1 MSRLREAFEKATRR
15 KAGAG
20 SETSPAKHADSSQ
33 LPEDWDFELNS
44 NVPAP
49 ARAGAFGRFEEL
61 PATEADV
68 LAKSVDLSGSIVT
81 APIEAAESIEVADP
95 VDAAESIDVR
105 EPVEKLGDLLTERP
119 PAIARPRPRD
129 DFWSSYRF
137 GQKGRGKVVVGPGAE
152 ATLVEQYRRL
162 GAALHHHQLQSGA
175 RTLMVTSAV
184 AAEGKT
190 LTATNLALTL
200 SHSYQRRVLLVD
212 ADLRR
217 PSIHEILRL
226 PNMTGLSDSLRHPE
240 KTGLRFHTITPKFAA
255 LTAGRADSDPMAG
268 LVSDTMNRL
277 LAEAAQQFDWV
288 IVDTPPVA
296 LLPDANLLAAMIDTA
311 VLVVS
316 ARATPYPLVRRAM
329 DAIGQQRILGVVL
342 NRMAKA
348 DMVAAYSYYGYGAY
362 AYGIAKR
369 RSRGLLFWK
378 KSKTEALPKPDAK
391 SEAAAG

>member
-1 MSRLREAFEKATRR
+1 MSRLREAFEKARQGRAASEPATTS
-15 KAGAG
+15 APTG
-20 SETSPAKHADSSQ
+20 SDPSR
-33 LPEDWDFELNS
+33 LPEDWDFDLNPID
-44 NVPAP
+44 PADEP
-49 ARAGAFGRFEEL
+49 ASTLVKFEANEGIE
-61 PATEADV
+61 PVDESQVAHEPDDV
-68 LAKSVDLSGSIVT
+68 LDEPPVTRDGSTV
-81 APIEAAESIEVADP
+81 
-95 VDAAESIDVR
+95 
-105 EPVEKLGDLLTERP
+105 LERP
-119 PAIARPRPRD
+119 PLTPQPRPRES
-129 DFWSSYRF
+129 FWHTYQF
-137 GQKGRGKVVVGPGAE
+137 GEKGIGKVVVGPGADP
-152 ATLVEQYRRL
+152 TLAEQYRRL

-200 SHSYQRRVLLVD
+200 SHSYQRRVLVID

-240 KTGLRFHTITPKFAA
+240 KTALRYHTVSPYLSA
-255 LTAGRADSDPMAG
+255 LTAGRPDSDPMAG
-268 LVSDTMNRL
+268 LVSDTMNRV
-277 LAEAAQQFDWV
+277 LAEAAEQFDWV

-342 NRMAKA
+342 NRMARA
-348 DMVAAYSYYGYGAY
+348 DMVASYNYYGYGG
-362 AYGIAKR
+362 YGYGYGFAKQR
-369 RSRGLLFWK
+369 GRGLMFWRK
-378 KSKTEALPKPDAK
+378 AKAEAGPK
-391 SEAAAG
+391 SEATSEAAIG

>member
-1 MSRLREAFEKATRR
+1 MSRLREAFEKARR
-15 KAGAG
+15 HASSQPEKATGKA
-20 SETSPAKHADSSQ
+20 PDSSQ
-33 LPEDWDFELNS
+33 LPDDWDFDLQPS
-44 NVPAP
+44 DAAHGPASTLVT
-49 ARAGAFGRFEEL
+49 FE
-61 PATEADV
+61 AVEAVERVEAIESVDASRVVGDPREACIEPQAV
-68 LAKSVDLSGSIVT
+68 LA
-81 APIEAAESIEVADP
+81 
-95 VDAAESIDVR
+95 
-105 EPVEKLGDLLTERP
+105 ERP
-119 PAIARPRPRD
+119 PLIPQPRPRD
-129 DFWSSYRF
+129 EFWHTYKF
-137 GQKGRGKVVVGPGAE
+137 GQKGLGKVVVGPGADP
-152 ATLVEQYRRL
+152 TLVEQYRRL
-162 GAALHHHQLQSGA
+162 GASLHHHQLQSGA

-226 PNMTGLSDSLRHPE
+226 PNMTGLNDSLRHPD
-240 KTGLRFHTITPKFAA
+240 KAALRCHTISPYLSA
-255 LTAGRADSDPMAG
+255 LTAGTADSDPMAG

-342 NRMAKA
+342 NRMSKA
-348 DMVAAYSYYGYGAY
+348 DMVAAYSYYGYGTY
-362 AYGIAKR
+362 AYGASMMS
-369 RSRGLLFWK
+369 SRGLLFWRQPK
-378 KSKTEALPKPDAK
+378 DLPSRTDTTSDAT
-391 SEAAAG
+391 AG

>member
-1 MSRLREAFEKATRR
+1 MSRLREAFEKSAKRR
-15 KAGAG
+15 DGGQPGTGSAGNG
-20 SETSPAKHADSSQ
+20 SDSSQ
-33 LPEDWDFELNS
+33 MPDAWDFDLNPS
-44 NVPAP
+44 DPAP
-49 ARAGAFGRFEEL
+49 ENVSRLGRFED
-61 PATEADV
+61 AD
-68 LAKSVDLSGSIVT
+68 AVDPV
-81 APIEAAESIEVADP
+81 EHVEVAD
-95 VDAAESIDVR
+95 SDV
-105 EPVEKLGDLLTERP
+105 PVEDARDFPTRRP
-119 PAIARPRPRD
+119 AVIAQPRPRD
-129 DFWSSYRF
+129 EFWYTYQF
-137 GQKGRGKVVVGPGAE
+137 GPKGVGKVVVGPTAE
-152 ATLVEQYRRL
+152 STLVEQYRRL

-240 KTGLRFHTITPKFAA
+240 KSALRFQAISPNLSA

-268 LVSDTMNRL
+268 LVSETMNRIL
-277 LAEAAQQFDWV
+277 GEAAKQFDWV

-311 VLVVS
+311 VLVVG
-316 ARATPYPLVRRAM
+316 AHATPYPLVRRAI

-342 NRMAKA
+342 NRMARA
-348 DMVAAYSYYGYGAY
+348 DMVASYNYYGYGRY
-362 AYGIAKR
+362 LYGGARDIYGGDR
-369 RSRGLLFWK
+369 ERGRGLMFWRK
-378 KSKTEALPKPDAK
+378 PKAKATTAPKSEVN
-391 SEAAAG
+391 SEAAG

>member
-1 MSRLREAFEKATRR
+1 MEGLEITMSRLKDAFEKAAGRR
-15 KAGAG
+15 SSGQSKAAEGQA
-20 SETSPAKHADSSQ
+20 S
-33 LPEDWDFELNS
+33 LPPDWDFDMRPGDS
-44 NVPAP
+44 PAP
-49 ARAGAFGRFEEL
+49 VVTEVAEDVLEMAEPVRETAAVVEL
-61 PATEADV
+61 P
-68 LAKSVDLSGSIVT
+68 
-81 APIEAAESIEVADP
+81 P
-95 VDAAESIDVR
+95 
-105 EPVEKLGDLLTERP
+105 PVERPAAVERVVP
-119 PAIARPRPRD
+119 GAVSRQRD
-129 DFWSSYRF
+129 SFWQTYRF
-137 GQKGRGKVVVGPGAE
+137 GQKGLGKVVVGPNAE
-152 ATLVEQYRRL
+152 SALVEQYRRL

-226 PNMTGLSDSLRHPE
+226 PNMTGLGDCLRNPD
-240 KTGLRFHTITPKFAA
+240 KATPRFHAVAPNFSA
-255 LTAGRADSDPMAG
+255 LTAGKADSDPMAG

-277 LAEAAQQFDWV
+277 LSEAAQQFDWV

-311 VLVVS
+311 VLVIS
-316 ARATPYPLVRRAM
+316 ARVTPYPLVRRAIE
-329 DAIGQQRILGVVL
+329 AIGEQRILGVVL
-342 NRMAKA
+342 NRMSKA

-362 AYGIAKR
+362 AYGLAKR
-369 RSRGLLFWK
+369 RGSGLMFWK
-378 KSKTEALPKPDAK
+378 KRNAADLATPERK

>member
-1 MSRLREAFEKATRR
+1 MSRLREAFEKVGGRQR
-15 KAGAG
+15 SNPPAGESGPGG
-20 SETSPAKHADSSQ
+20 SENPVP
-33 LPEDWDFELNS
+33 LPVDWDFDLRPPRSEAS
-44 NVPAP
+44 D
-49 ARAGAFGRFEEL
+49 AGEAENANDGTWSSEAGGRE
-61 PATEADV
+61 
-68 LAKSVDLSGSIVT
+68 DL
-81 APIEAAESIEVADP
+81 
-95 VDAAESIDVR
+95 DAAEHAQPRV
-105 EPVEKLGDLLTERP
+105 VLERP
-119 PAIARPRPRD
+119 AAIAQPRPRD
-129 DFWSSYRF
+129 AFWHTYRF
-137 GQKGRGKVVVGPGAE
+137 GQGGMGKVVVGPSADS
-152 ATLVEQYRRL
+152 TLVEQYRRL

-200 SHSYQRRVLLVD
+200 SHSYQRRVLIVD

-240 KTGLRFHTITPKFAA
+240 TAGLRYHTICQNLSA

-277 LAEAAQQFDWV
+277 LSQAAQQFDWV

-311 VLVVS
+311 VLVIS
-316 ARATPYPLVRRAM
+316 SRATPYPLVRRAI

-342 NRMAKA
+342 NRMARA
-348 DMVAAYSYYGYGAY
+348 DMVASYNYYGYGAY
-362 AYGIAKR
+362 RYGFDGGG
-369 RSRGLLFWK
+369 RGLMFWRRPRP
-378 KSKTEALPKPDAK
+378 TAGAAPNEAKP
-391 SEAAAG
+391 EAAVR

>member
-1 MSRLREAFEKATRR
+1 MSRLREAFEKARLR
-15 KAGAG
+15 QAAPQ
-20 SETSPAKHADSSQ
+20 PAKAESGRGSDSSQ
-33 LPEDWDFELNS
+33 LPQEWDFDLRPDDS
-44 NVPAP
+44 DHATASTLV
-49 ARAGAFGRFEEL
+49 RFEAVE
-61 PATEADV
+61 E
-68 LAKSVDLSGSIVT
+68 G
-81 APIEAAESIEVADP
+81 APIDALEAGE
-95 VDAAESIDVR
+95 
-105 EPVEKLGDLLTERP
+105 EPGDLLDEQTPRDGSSVVVELP
-119 PAIARPRPRD
+119 PVVAQPRPREE
-129 DFWSSYRF
+129 FWYTYQF
-137 GQKGRGKVVVGPGAE
+137 GQKSMGKVVVGPGAD

-226 PNMTGLSDSLRHPE
+226 PNLTGLSDSLRHPE
-240 KTGLRFHTITPKFAA
+240 KTGLRFHTISPFLSA

-268 LVSDTMNRL
+268 LVSDTMNRIL
-277 LAEAAQQFDWV
+277 SEAAQQFDWV

-342 NRMAKA
+342 NRMSKA

-362 AYGIAKR
+362 AYGVAK
-369 RSRGLLFWK
+369 SSGRGLAFWRK
-378 KSKTEALPKPDAK
+378 RKPEERLRTDAK

>member
-1 MSRLREAFEKATRR
+1 MSRLREAFEKA
-15 KAGAG
+15 AGRQSG
-20 SETSPAKHADSSQ
+20 GQSETSRAPREADEAQ
-33 LPEDWDFELNS
+33 LPDEWDFDLKAVEARRS
-44 NVPAP
+44 QVAAP
-49 ARAGAFGRFEEL
+49 ETLEHETLIGPPPQVVRFE
-61 PATEADV
+61 DV
-68 LAKSVDLSGSIVT
+68 EIENDETDVETT
-81 APIEAAESIEVADP
+81 APPRAPVA
-95 VDAAESIDVR
+95 
-105 EPVEKLGDLLTERP
+105 LTDRP
-119 PAIARPRPRD
+119 PVVAQPRPRD
-129 DFWSSYRF
+129 AFWHTYRF
-137 GQKGRGKVVVGPGAE
+137 GQKGLGKVVVGPDAE
-152 ATLVEQYRRL
+152 STLVEQYRRL

-226 PNMTGLSDSLRHPE
+226 PNTTGLSDSLRHPE
-240 KTGLRFHTITPKFAA
+240 QAGLRVHEISPNLSA

-277 LAEAAQQFDWV
+277 LSEAAQQFDWV

-316 ARATPYPLVRRAM
+316 ARATPYPLVRRAVE
-329 DAIGQQRILGVVL
+329 AIGQQRILGVVL
-342 NRMAKA
+342 NRMSKA
-348 DMVAAYSYYGYGAY
+348 EMVAAYSYYGYGAY

-369 RSRGLLFWK
+369 RGRGLMFWRR
-378 KSKTEALPKPDAK
+378 PKDVTVTTQERK

>member
-1 MSRLREAFEKATRR
+1 MSRLREAFEKAR
-15 KAGAG
+15 KRQAGDQ
-20 SETSPAKHADSSQ
+20 SEAPSGRKDSDPS
-33 LPEDWDFELNS
+33 LPKDWDFDLNVGDPS
-44 NVPAP
+44 PTRAATFEEIEPPAP
-49 ARAGAFGRFEEL
+49 ADLDDRDDVAREIAEDYDGPAERA
-61 PATEADV
+61 
-68 LAKSVDLSGSIVT
+68 
-81 APIEAAESIEVADP
+81 P
-95 VDAAESIDVR
+95 V
-105 EPVEKLGDLLTERP
+105 
-119 PAIARPRPRD
+119 IALPRPKD
-129 DFWSSYRF
+129 DFWSTYQF
-137 GQKGRGKVVVGPGAE
+137 GHKGIGKVVVGPGAE
-152 ATLVEQYRRL
+152 STLVEQYRRL

-226 PNMTGLSDSLRHPE
+226 PNTTGLSDSLRHPE
-240 KTGLRFHTITPKFAA
+240 KEGLRFHTIAPNLCA

-268 LVSDTMNRL
+268 LVSNTMNRL

-288 IVDTPPVA
+288 VVDTPPVA

-316 ARATPYPLVRRAM
+316 ARATPYPLVRRAI

-362 AYGIAKR
+362 AYGIAKKRSGGLMFWR
-369 RSRGLLFWK
+369 RRKGEAPPQ
-378 KSKTEALPKPDAK
+378 TERK

>member
-1 MSRLREAFEKATRR
+1 MSRLREAFEKARQ
-15 KAGAG
+15 GHAG
-20 SETSPAKHADSSQ
+20 SEPAKASSTTSSDPSR
-33 LPEDWDFELNS
+33 LPEDWDFDLNPS
-44 NVPAP
+44 PACGP
-49 ARAGAFGRFEEL
+49 ASTVVQFEASE
-61 PATEADV
+61 
-68 LAKSVDLSGSIVT
+68 G
-81 APIEAAESIEVADP
+81 IEP
-95 VDAAESIDVR
+95 VDASQVVDEPDDVLDGPPLTR
-105 EPVEKLGDLLTERP
+105 DGSPVGLERP
-119 PAIARPRPRD
+119 PVIPQPRPREE
-129 DFWSSYRF
+129 FWHTYQF
-137 GQKGRGKVVVGPGAE
+137 GERGIGKVVVGPA
-152 ATLVEQYRRL
+152 ADPTLAEQYRRL

-200 SHSYQRRVLLVD
+200 SHSYQRRVLIVD

-240 KTGLRFHTITPKFAA
+240 KTALRYHTISPYLSA
-255 LTAGRADSDPMAG
+255 LTAGRPDSDPMAG

-342 NRMAKA
+342 NRMARA
-348 DMVAAYSYYGYGAY
+348 DMVASYNYYGYGAY
-362 AYGIAKR
+362 RYGGYGYGTAKQR
-369 RSRGLLFWK
+369 GRGLMFWRK
-378 KSKTEALPKPDAK
+378 AKAEARPKSEAK
-391 SEAAAG
+391 SEAAMG

>member
-1 MSRLREAFEKATRR
+1 MSRLREAFDKAR
-15 KAGAG
+15 KRGPG
-20 SETSPAKHADSSQ
+20 GQSETTNTEDGSGSSQ
-33 LPEDWDFELNS
+33 LPDGWDFDLNPNES
-44 NVPAP
+44 AEPVT
-49 ARAGAFGRFEEL
+49 RFGRFEE
-61 PATEADV
+61 
-68 LAKSVDLSGSIVT
+68 
-81 APIEAAESIEVADP
+81 AEE
-95 VDAAESIDVR
+95 VDAVEGVGAVDPEP
-105 EPVEKLGDLLTERP
+105 PVEDRRAVPTVRP
-119 PAIARPRPRD
+119 AVVAQPRPRD
-129 DFWSSYRF
+129 EFWQTYQF
-137 GQKGRGKVVVGPGAE
+137 GSKGIGKVVVGPGA
-152 ATLVEQYRRL
+152 ASTLIEQYRRL

-200 SHSYQRRVLLVD
+200 SHSYQRRVLIVD
-212 ADLRR
+212 ADLRK

-240 KTGLRFHTITPKFAA
+240 KSGLRFHTISPNLSA

-311 VLVVS
+311 VLVVG
-316 ARATPYPLVRRAM
+316 ANATPYPLVRRAM

-342 NRMAKA
+342 NRMASA
-348 DMVAAYSYYGYGAY
+348 DMVAAYNYYGYGRY
-362 AYGIAKR
+362 SYGLAKE
-369 RSRGLLFWK
+369 RSRGLMFWRK
-378 KSKTEALPKPDAK
+378 PTAGAAAKSEVK
-391 SEAAAG
+391 SEAAG

>member
-1 MSRLREAFEKATRR
+1 MSRLREAFEKAGKRQ
-15 KAGAG
+15 AGAQPGTGSAEDG
-20 SETSPAKHADSSQ
+20 SESSQ
-33 LPEDWDFELNS
+33 LPDAWDFDLHPAESASEPIARLNRFEQDEATDP
-44 NVPAP
+44 VEPLDAVDPQEPIDAREIP
-49 ARAGAFGRFEEL
+49 ARL
-61 PATEADV
+61 PV
-68 LAKSVDLSGSIVT
+68 V
-81 APIEAAESIEVADP
+81 VAQ
-95 VDAAESIDVR
+95 
-105 EPVEKLGDLLTERP
+105 
-119 PAIARPRPRD
+119 PRPRD
-129 DFWSSYRF
+129 EFWHTYQF
-137 GQKGRGKVVVGPGAE
+137 GTKGIGKVVVGPGAE
-152 ATLVEQYRRL
+152 STLIEQYRRL

-212 ADLRR
+212 ADLRK

-240 KTGLRFHTITPKFAA
+240 KSGLRFHPISSNLSA

-268 LVSDTMNRL
+268 LVSNTMSRI

-311 VLVVS
+311 VLVIG
-316 ARATPYPLVRRAM
+316 AHATPYPLVRRAV

-342 NRMAKA
+342 NRMARA
-348 DMVAAYSYYGYGAY
+348 DMVASYNYYGYGGY
-362 AYGIAKR
+362 AYGYARGGGRGGLMFWRKAKAD
-369 RSRGLLFWK
+369 G
-378 KSKTEALPKPDAK
+378 EAKPDVK
-391 SEAAAG
+391 SEAAMG

>member
-1 MSRLREAFEKATRR
+1 MSRLREAFEKA
-15 KAGAG
+15 AGRQAKG
-20 SETSPAKHADSSQ
+20 QADTTPAPRGADSTE
-33 LPEDWDFELNS
+33 LPTEWDFDLNAGDALQVQAAAQETHQDELATTR
-44 NVPAP
+44 VP
-49 ARAGAFGRFEEL
+49 RVVRFEDAEIADGHVEDAGL
-61 PATEADV
+61 EDADADV
-68 LAKSVDLSGSIVT
+68 DIT
-81 APIEAAESIEVADP
+81 
-95 VDAAESIDVR
+95 
-105 EPVEKLGDLLTERP
+105 EPPHALTERP
-119 PAIARPRPRD
+119 PAIAQPRPRNA
-129 DFWSSYRF
+129 FWHTYRF
-137 GQKGRGKVVVGPGAE
+137 GQKGLGKVVVGPDAE
-152 ATLVEQYRRL
+152 SSLVEQYRRL

-226 PNMTGLSDSLRHPE
+226 PNSVGLSDSLRHPE
-240 KTGLRFHTITPKFAA
+240 LSGLRFQKVSPNLSA

-277 LAEAAQQFDWV
+277 LSEAAQQFDWV

-316 ARATPYPLVRRAM
+316 ARATPYPLVRRAVE
-329 DAIGQQRILGVVL
+329 AIGQQRILGVVL

-362 AYGIAKR
+362 TYGLAKQ
-369 RSRGLLFWK
+369 RSRGLMFWR
-378 KSKTEALPKPDAK
+378 KSKDVQAPTAEQK

>member
-1 MSRLREAFEKATRR
+1 MSRLREAFEKA
-15 KAGAG
+15 AGRHAG
-20 SETSPAKHADSSQ
+20 NQPATPRAPHVPDPR
-33 LPEDWDFELNS
+33 LPDDWDFDLKASDSPHTQAAAHDMVE
-44 NVPAP
+44 NVNDAARQTQAADVEDADTPEP
-49 ARAGAFGRFEEL
+49 ARP
-61 PATEADV
+61 PAA
-68 LAKSVDLSGSIVT
+68 
-81 APIEAAESIEVADP
+81 
-95 VDAAESIDVR
+95 
-105 EPVEKLGDLLTERP
+105 LGERP
-119 PAIARPRPRD
+119 PVAALPRPRD
-129 DFWSSYRF
+129 EFWHTYQF
-137 GQKGRGKVVVGPGAE
+137 GPKGIGKVVVGSGAE
-152 ATLVEQYRRL
+152 STLVEQYRRL

-226 PNMTGLSDSLRHPE
+226 PNTTGLSDSLRHPE
-240 KTGLRFHTITPKFAA
+240 TSGLRFHTISPNLSA

-316 ARATPYPLVRRAM
+316 AKATPYPLVRRAVE
-329 DAIGQQRILGVVL
+329 AIGQQRILGVVL
-342 NRMAKA
+342 NRMAKT
-348 DMVAAYSYYGYGAY
+348 DMVAAYNYYGYGAY
-362 AYGIAKR
+362 AYGIAKQR
-369 RSRGLLFWK
+369 GRGLMFWK
-378 KSKTEALPKPDAK
+378 RRKTASVPKSEPKP
-391 SEAAAG
+391 EAAAG

>member
-1 MSRLREAFEKATRR
+1 MSRLREAFEKAARR
-15 KAGAG
+15 QAG
-20 SETSPAKHADSSQ
+20 SPPEQAASGNGPDSEQ
-33 LPEDWDFELNS
+33 LPDGWDFDLQPRDSAHE
-44 NVPAP
+44 PAST
-49 ARAGAFGRFEEL
+49 FVRFDPVEAVESVDGYEVVEEL
-61 PATEADV
+61 QEAGTEPPTD
-68 LAKSVDLSGSIVT
+68 LA
-81 APIEAAESIEVADP
+81 
-95 VDAAESIDVR
+95 
-105 EPVEKLGDLLTERP
+105 ERP
-119 PAIARPRPRD
+119 PVIAQPRPKEE
-129 DFWSSYRF
+129 FWHTYQF
-137 GQKGRGKVVVGPGAE
+137 GHKGLGKVVVGPAAD

-212 ADLRR
+212 GDLRR
-217 PSIHEILRL
+217 PSVHEILRL

-240 KTGLRFHTITPKFAA
+240 KTGLRVHTISPYLSA

-342 NRMAKA
+342 NRMSKA
-348 DMVAAYSYYGYGAY
+348 DMVAAYSYYGYGTY
-362 AYGIAKR
+362 AYGVAKKH
-369 RSRGLLFWK
+369 SRGLRFWRRPK
-378 KSKTEALPKPDAK
+378 VDLPPETDTK
-391 SEAAAG
+391 SEAAIG